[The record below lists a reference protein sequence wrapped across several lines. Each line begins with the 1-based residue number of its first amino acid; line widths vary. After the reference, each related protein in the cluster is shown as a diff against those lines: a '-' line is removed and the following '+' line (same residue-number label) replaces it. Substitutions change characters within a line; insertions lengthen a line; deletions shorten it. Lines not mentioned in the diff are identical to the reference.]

1 MKHVATKGNVV
12 TYFSDLHSDKGSA
25 VCVFNLLLVCVIRVK
40 GEASDRLSVDSSFDS
55 SPI

>member
-1 MKHVATKGNVV
+1 MSLR
-12 TYFSDLHSDKGSA
+12 YFSDLPSDKGSA

-40 GEASDRLSVDSSFDS
+40 GEASDRLSVHSSFDS